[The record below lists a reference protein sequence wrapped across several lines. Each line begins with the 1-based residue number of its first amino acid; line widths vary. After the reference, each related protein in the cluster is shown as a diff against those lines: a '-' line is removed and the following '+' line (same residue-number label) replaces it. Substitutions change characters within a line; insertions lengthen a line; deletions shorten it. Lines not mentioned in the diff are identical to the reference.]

1 MKLQSKGGREKLRIV
16 IFLSTIILFLSGM
29 FFFPRIAIPLVV
41 SYILTLILSPI
52 MNTFLKLGLSRTV
65 SSFFILIGILF
76 FSIYPIVK
84 VVPILTTEAN
94 NIQYYAP
101 KVESYVKKEYYVL
114 KNKLRDRTGFELQD
128 RYITDGLTY
137 VRSAISSLVLNVPNL
152 LASVIEWVFV
162 IPLFVFFLLKDAP
175 SFRRFILGI
184 TPNSFFEK
192 FYFLSH
198 KFNKQLGDYILAKFI
213 EATIIGVIL
222 TSGLLIMD
230 VRFALIFGLVAA
242 LTNVIPYLGPILG
255 TVPALIFALAEY
267 GLGTTFGGVV
277 ILYLIANAIDI
288 AIVFPIL
295 VSKIVD
301 LHPVLVV
308 ASVILGSQMMGIMG
322 MIISIPVAAAIKLIF
337 TEIIEDIYNST
348 ST

>member
-1 MKLQSKGGREKLRIV
+1 
-16 IFLSTIILFLSGM
+16 
-29 FFFPRIAIPLVV
+29 
-41 SYILTLILSPI
+41 

>member
-1 MKLQSKGGREKLRIV
+1 MKLQSKGGREKARIV
-16 IFLSTIILFLSGM
+16 IFFSIIIMSLAGM
-29 FFFPRIAIPLVV
+29 FLFPRITIPLVV
-41 SYILTLILSPI
+41 SYILTLILSPL
-52 MNTFLKLGLSRTV
+52 MNAFLKLGASRTIA
-65 SSFFILIGILF
+65 SSGILISILF

-84 VVPILTTEAN
+84 VVPVLTAEAN

-114 KNKLRDRTGFELQD
+114 KNKLRDKTGFELQD

-137 VRSAISSLVLNVPNL
+137 VRSGISGFVLNLPNL

-162 IPLFVFFLLKDAP
+162 IPLFVFFLLKDLP
-175 SFRRFILGI
+175 NFRKVMLEI
-184 TPNSFFEK
+184 TPNSLFEK

-213 EATIIGVIL
+213 EATILGVIL
-222 TSGLLIMD
+222 TSGLLILD

-242 LTNVIPYLGPILG
+242 LTNVIPYLGPVIG
-255 TVPALIFALAEY
+255 TVPALIFAIAEY
-267 GLGTTFGGVV
+267 GFGTTFGGVV

-308 ASVILGSQMMGIMG
+308 ASVILGSQMLGIMG
-322 MIISIPVAAAIKLIF
+322 MVISIPVAAAIKLIF
-337 TEIIEDIYNST
+337 TEVVEDIYNST
-348 ST
+348 SS